1 MKRDEPS
8 RCSPEDRSTV
18 ARLLGREPS
27 GQFEVAVRTPEGAP
41 VVIRNA
47 PFMDDG
53 TPMPTRYWLVDQ
65 KLHEAVS
72 RVESTGGV
80 RLAEADADPE
90 LLALSH
96 AVTQPKETRRSRLTT
111 RDPGRTEVSGVPAG
125 ASSASTL
132 TWPGTWRVEM
142 TLSAA
147 GQLGSLVCYPTPTCR
162 PTGAERV
169 HLHVGS
175 ARVVW

>member
-41 VVIRNA
+41 IVIRNA

-65 KLHEAVS
+65 KPTPSFSLC
-72 RVESTGGV
+72 RM
-80 RLAEADADPE
+80 RL
-90 LLALSH
+90 
-96 AVTQPKETRRSRLTT
+96 TQQKETRRSLPTT
-111 RDPGRTEVSGVPAG
+111 KDPGRTEVSGAPAG
-125 ASSASTL
+125 ASSASTP
-132 TWPGTWRVEM
+132 TWPGTWREEM
-142 TLSAA
+142 ILSAA
-147 GQLGSLVCYPTPTCR
+147 GQLISWVCYPTPTCQ

-169 HLHVGS
+169 YLHVGS